1 MYESIA
7 PVDRAEAIRIL
18 QRDLTSK
25 QLRQLVDAGIEL
37 MVARTEYSGPK
48 TIHKMSLSNDQL
60 AAFLLDLRGTEL
72 LQDRNLRPLLL
83 EKCPDDLLLSLA
95 SWNGITPM
103 SSRQEMIEQIT
114 NRRWHPGKSWPRYF
128 ASKLGFHS
136 TFAGHAGLQGTPAEE
151 IIEARY
157 HLPELHDYQKEL
169 VKQIDALVQAPP
181 GKNHAILSLPTGA
194 GKTRTAVQALVT
206 AWNRKGQIKPFILWI
221 AQSDELCEQAVGSF
235 REVFQEFGLEG
246 TRSKLHLYRY
256 WGSRNVLPDPFGEGI
271 IIATI
276 KKLSELASSD
286 AGYDK
291 LMQIADNTFSIVI
304 DEAHHAT
311 AGSYTEVLD
320 VCGVW
325 HMSRNASVPL
335 LGLTATPYRSLSS
348 TDENSRLANLFHRH
362 QLKSSLLGDNP
373 IGRLRERGILCTAE
387 HQILP
392 TASSFDMNQKEIDYY
407 KQWNRLPD
415 SLMTTVSQ
423 DHERNA
429 LLLDRLLQLP
439 AKWPVLFFG
448 CTVEHASAFTA
459 LLRRR
464 GRSAALVTG
473 ETHPATRRYLIEA
486 FRQGN
491 LQFLC
496 NYGVLTTGFDAP
508 KIRSIVISRPTA
520 SVVLYEQMIGRGMRG
535 PRNGGTDECLVIDLE
550 DNINR
555 FEGQMAYT
563 RFTEYWQ

>member
-1 MYESIA
+1 MYENIA
-7 PVDRAEAIRIL
+7 PIDRAEAIRIL
-18 QRDLTSK
+18 QRDLTPK
-25 QLRQLVDAGIEL
+25 QLRNLVNNGIER
-37 MVARTEYSGPK
+37 MVARTEYFGPK
-48 TIHKMSLSNDQL
+48 TVHKISLPDDQL
-60 AAFLLDLRGTEL
+60 ASFLLDLRGTEI
-72 LQDRNLRPLLL
+72 LQDRKLRLLLL
-83 EKCPDDLLLSLA
+83 EKCQDDLLLLLA
-95 SWNGITPM
+95 SWNGTIPK
-103 SSRQEMIEQIT
+103 SNRQEMIKQIT
-114 NRRWHPGKSWPRYF
+114 DRRWHPGKSWPRYL

-136 TFAGHAGLQGTPAEE
+136 TFAGHAGLQETPAEE
-151 IIEARY
+151 IVEARY
-157 HLPELHDYQKEL
+157 RLPRLHDYQQEL
-169 VKQIDALVQAPP
+169 VEQIEQLRMAPP
-181 GKNHAILSLPTGA
+181 GSNHAILSLPTGA

-206 AWNRKGQIKPFILWI
+206 AWNSTGQTKPFILWI
-221 AQSDELCEQAVGSF
+221 AQGDELCEQAAGSF

-256 WGSRNVLPDPFGEGI
+256 WGSRNTLPDPFGEGI

-286 AGYDK
+286 AGYET
-291 LMQIADNTFSIVI
+291 LMQIADDTFAIVI
-304 DEAHHAT
+304 DEAHHAI
-311 AGSYTEVLD
+311 ADSYTEVLD
-320 VCGVW
+320 ACGVLR
-325 HMSRNASVPL
+325 MSRNASIPL
-335 LGLTATPYRSLSS
+335 IGLTATPYRGFSS
-348 TDENSRLANLFHRH
+348 KENNRLAELFHRR
-362 QLKSSLLGDNP
+362 QLTSSLLGDNP
-373 IGRLRERGILCTAE
+373 IERLRERGILCAAE

-392 TASSFDMNQKEIDYY
+392 TSCSFDMDQKEIDYY
-407 KQWNRLPD
+407 QHWNRLPD
-415 SLMTTVSQ
+415 SLMKTVSQ

-429 LLLDRLLQLP
+429 LLLDRLLKLP
-439 AKWPVLFFG
+439 TKWPVLFFG

-459 LLRRR
+459 LLRRQ

-535 PRNGGTDECLVIDLE
+535 PNNGGTDECLVIDLK

-563 RFTEYWQ
+563 RFTEYWR